1 VNAKAAR
8 IKMALAA
15 GALVALAGGFW
26 YSLSVMP
33 LTRTTGSKRRGS
45 MSASAMAATSRGDA
59 HLPTIEVPRELPPTP
74 APAPEP
80 ISRADLPEAS
90 APPLEDMIE
99 RAMPAIVMIE
109 TPKTRG
115 SGFFVQPDLIVTN
128 AHVISGF
135 QSVAIT
141 TRDGAKLTGRV
152 GEFSDQHD
160 VALIQVPGLGTT
172 DAQLP
177 LGNSAGLRL
186 GQGIVALGWAQSLT
200 QSTVTRGIVTGLRR
214 DADRNLLQTDAVPN
228 PGDSGGPLL
237 DRRGEVVGVTTFRGA
252 GGTSGYAITID
263 DVKPFIARMNQNV
276 MAGPIDSRVAAAVPP
291 QRESDADA
299 RRTAGLQRYTDT
311 LSAVERSASD
321 LDSTWSRYKSACQI
335 TTVPPGQS
343 REWFGLYDSRSPL
356 HQTPPRCADL
366 LAEIERRAREISL
379 TMASA
384 GETARQADVYPGPLR
399 ALREKR
405 RLDYSGWDR

>member
-1 VNAKAAR
+1 VNAQAAR

-33 LTRTTGSKRRGS
+33 LARTPGSKRQIS
-45 MSASAMAATSRGDA
+45 MSASAMAAA
-59 HLPTIEVPRELPPTP
+59 HRANALPTIEVPNELPP
-74 APAPEP
+74 ASAAAPEP

-99 RAMPAIVMIE
+99 RAMPAVVMIE
-109 TPKTRG
+109 TPRTRG
-115 SGFFVQPDLIVTN
+115 SGFFVKPDLIVTN

-135 QSVAIT
+135 QSAAIT
-141 TRDGAKLTGRV
+141 TREGAKLTGRV
-152 GEFSDQHD
+152 AESSDQHD
-160 VALIQVPGLGTT
+160 VALIQVPGPGPTN
-172 DAQLP
+172 AQLP
-177 LGNSAGLRL
+177 LGNSASLRL
-186 GQGIVALGWAQSLT
+186 GQGIVALGWAESLA

-214 DADRNLLQTDAVPN
+214 DAERNLLQTDAVPN

-237 DRRGEVVGVTTFRGA
+237 DRGGEVVGVTTFRGE

-263 DVKPFIARMNQNV
+263 DVKPFVARVNQNV
-276 MAGPIDSRVAAAVPP
+276 MTAPVDSRVAPAAPP

-321 LDSTWSRYKSACQI
+321 LDFTWSRYKSACQI

-343 REWFGLYDSRSPL
+343 HEWFGLYDSRSPL
-356 HQTPPRCADL
+356 HQTPPHCADR
-366 LAEIERRAREISL
+366 LAEIERRAREIST
-379 TMASA
+379 TMSSA

>member
-1 VNAKAAR
+1 MNAKAAR
-8 IKMALAA
+8 IKLALAA
-15 GALVALAGGFW
+15 GALVALTGGFW

-33 LTRTTGSKRRGS
+33 LTRTAGSTRQGS
-45 MSASAMAATSRGDA
+45 TSASAMAAA
-59 HLPTIEVPRELPPTP
+59 HHADGLSTVEVPRELPPAP
-74 APAPEP
+74 AAAPEP

-99 RAMPAIVMIE
+99 RAMPAVVMIE
-109 TPKTRG
+109 TPRTRG
-115 SGFFVQPDLIVTN
+115 SGFFVKPDLIVTN
-128 AHVISGF
+128 AHVVSGF

-152 GEFSDQHD
+152 GESSDQHD
-160 VALIQVPGLGTT
+160 VALIQASGPGPT

-177 LGNSAGLRL
+177 LGSSSSLRL
-186 GQGIVALGWAQSLT
+186 GQGIVALGWAESLA

-237 DRRGEVVGVTTFRGA
+237 DRRGEVVGVTTFRGE

-263 DVKPFIARMNQNV
+263 DVKPFVARMNQNV
-276 MAGPIDSRVAAAVPP
+276 TTAPMESRVAADVPP
-291 QRESDADA
+291 QRDSDADA

-321 LDSTWSRYKSACQI
+321 LDAVWSRYRSACQI

-343 REWFGLYDSRSPL
+343 HEWFGLYDSRSPL
-356 HQTPPRCADL
+356 HQTPPQCADL
-366 LAEIERRAREISL
+366 LAEIERRAREIST

-384 GETARQADVYPGPLR
+384 GEAARQADVYPGPLR

>member
-1 VNAKAAR
+1 
-8 IKMALAA
+8 MALAA

-26 YSLSVMP
+26 YSLSVTP
-33 LTRTTGSKRRGS
+33 LTRAAGTKQQGSI
-45 MSASAMAATSRGDA
+45 SASAMAAAHRADA
-59 HLPTIEVPRELPPTP
+59 PPSTIEVPRELSSAPT
-74 APAPEP
+74 AEPEP

-99 RAMPAIVMIE
+99 RAMPAVVMIE
-109 TPKTRG
+109 TPRTRG
-115 SGFFVQPDLIVTN
+115 SGFFVKADLIVTN

-152 GEFSDQHD
+152 AEFSDQHD
-160 VALIQVPGLGTT
+160 VALIQVAGLGPTG
-172 DAQLP
+172 AQLP
-177 LGNSAGLRL
+177 FGNSSNLRL
-186 GQGIVALGWAQSLT
+186 GQGIVALGWAESLT

-237 DRRGEVVGVTTFRGA
+237 DRRGEVVGVTTFRGE

-263 DVKPFIARMNQNV
+263 DVKPFVARMNQNV
-276 MAGPIDSRVAAAVPP
+276 VPP

-299 RRTAGLQRYTDT
+299 RRTAGLQRYTDI

-366 LAEIERRAREISL
+366 LAEIERRAQEIST

-399 ALREKR
+399 TLREKR